1 MKSYFFNG
9 GFGQFFFLS
18 LLALIIKKSKAK
30 NVHKFIFII
39 LMLFLFSETENG
51 GSIGK
56 RFAFNNIT
64 YIWNMDMSDISIWKM
79 CLWRSG
85 KIDPIMQSSKS
96 IFPFTEKRTRRKK
109 RNETRE
115 ETRFA
120 LIWMFSRVSFWR
132 LLRDLQ
138 AFLRK
143 QSLIWNIKMQI
154 RGLGITTSSWIR
166 LHDIIQTKADGD
178 FLFVSFSFFGIGF
191 YGCFLLLDWL
201 SESLKENFLECGF
214 EMN

>member
-1 MKSYFFNG
+1 MGVALEND
-9 GFGQFFFLS
+9 
-18 LLALIIKKSKAK
+18 LLLIIS
-30 NVHKFIFII
+30 HIY
-39 LMLFLFSETENG
+39 G
-51 GSIGK
+51 
-56 RFAFNNIT
+56 
-64 YIWNMDMSDISIWKM
+64 MDMSDISIWKM

-166 LHDIIQTKADGD
+166 LHDIFQTKYKPMVI
-178 FLFVSFSFFGIGF
+178 FYLLVFFSFFGIGF